1 MGAVEILEELFFIE
15 RGYLNANHF
24 VSRSAKPALID
35 TGYLSGYAE
44 TIRRIEELGVSV
56 TDVDLIVSTHCHCD
70 HIGGNRRIQSASGCD
85 IALHRIG
92 KHFIDHR
99 DDWSTWWRYYDQ
111 KAEFFTCTRPL
122 EDGERISIGTHSFNV
137 IHTPG
142 HAADGIALYHENE
155 KILISSDA
163 LWENDM
169 AVMTLRVEGSR
180 ALFEMEASLQKLARL
195 DVKIVYP
202 GHGRPFADFRGAIE
216 RALKR
221 VSRFKADR
229 EAVGNDVLKKII
241 IYTLM
246 MRKSIPSEA
255 LFPLLMKTVWFPE
268 TIDLYFNGQY
278 DLKYEEILGVLK
290 KRILVREREGR
301 LFTTVKP

>member
-24 VSRSAKPALID
+24 VSRSEKPALID
-35 TGYLSGYAE
+35 TGYLSGCDE
-44 TIRRIEELGVSV
+44 TVRRIEGLGVSI
-56 TDVDLIVSTHCHCD
+56 TDIDLIVSTHCHCD
-70 HIGGNRRIQSASGCD
+70 HIGGNRRIQSASNCD

-111 KAEFFTCTRPL
+111 EAEFFTCTRPL
-122 EDGERISIGTHSFNV
+122 EDGERISIGTHSFIV
-137 IHTPG
+137 LHTPG
-142 HAADGIALYHENE
+142 HAADGIALYHESE

-180 ALFEMEASLQKLARL
+180 ALFEMETSLEKLARL

-202 GHGRPFADFRGAIE
+202 GHGRPFTDFRGAIE
-216 RALKR
+216 KALRR

-246 MRKSIPSEA
+246 MRKSIASEA
-255 LFPLLMKTVWFPE
+255 LFPLLMKTVWYPE

-278 DLKYEEILGVLK
+278 ASKYEETLGVLK

-301 LFTTVKP
+301 LTTTVKP